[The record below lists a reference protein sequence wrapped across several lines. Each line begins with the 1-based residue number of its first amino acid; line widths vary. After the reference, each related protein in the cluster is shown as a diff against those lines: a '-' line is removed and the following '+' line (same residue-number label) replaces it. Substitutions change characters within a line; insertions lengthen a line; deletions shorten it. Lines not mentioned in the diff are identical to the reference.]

1 MVWGMWPIYTCSEY
15 FTQIL
20 NSWFTERP
28 HSLWNLFLKEPL
40 QDAMRIKHYGLEGPV
55 FGKHWDISI
64 YAFLACLW
72 ITCICC
78 RPEFQFPNKLLLFFF
93 NSKVSFY
100 KALFQN
106 WACPHGSRC
115 PIAIP
120 GRTPGRT
127 FETLSD
133 RHWCGKGGREMR
145 AT

>member
-1 MVWGMWPIYTCSEY
+1 MVWGVWPIYTCSEY
-15 FTQIL
+15 FTQTL

-40 QDAMRIKHYGLEGPV
+40 QDAKRIKHYGLEALCLGNIETFPLMP
-55 FGKHWDISI
+55 FW
-64 YAFLACLW
+64 LACGSLAFAVGLSFSFL
-72 ITCICC
+72 INFC
-78 RPEFQFPNKLLLFFF
+78 FFF